1 MLPPLSLNKLTIDKP
16 AGTALSLAGTQS
28 IINVADNFRLVLATL
43 NDNGNTINIAKN
55 VYNSGIHN
63 GTGKIV
69 LNGTLLQSIDGNGV
83 FNNLELNNTNAAP
96 APVSLVANCTVN
108 GALTFSQNNLFNIGT
123 YNLKLNATASVVNE
137 GALRYFKSA
146 GNAGDGGLTRVY
158 ASPAALSFPVGVVNY
173 TPGSIGFSAAP
184 TVYGSITVIPVN
196 YAHPNVT
203 VTGRSL
209 TYFWRVKSSGF
220 TLGAATVV
228 HGYTYDQSNVVT
240 GGDVSEDEYVAA
252 RFNSTTSTWT
262 KGTANDVDETANII
276 GEPGTGSFL
285 ENVAF
290 IDGDYTA
297 GDDNPTSPFGVPT
310 IFYSRQSGQW
320 SNVNT
325 WSLTSHTVDNPP
337 AVVPGASDIV
347 IIGDNDIVTLAT
359 VPANPDQGV
368 QNCAS
373 LKIENGSTLDIGFN
387 PGCVFSMVVSHP
399 NGNGI
404 FRVTTDFDYPVTYV
418 FPSGD
423 FSDFNVNMGTTELYT
438 TNPAPGSTYYLPENV
453 SSYGNLII
461 SPLGGSNIIFPNRD
475 LTIYGNLIT
484 RGQNADSWFAMS
496 WGTTYPGPIAAIPK
510 TVTVNGNLDIQGG
523 SFGWYQNGAIAQNIV
538 VNGNVIVAPLS
549 GIDDWG
555 GASNQMLSIG
565 GSLINN
571 ANGLINAPAGTR
583 AWCRFTNIPVTF
595 FGSTSTNITNTTGTP
610 STTFGQV
617 IINKGTS
624 QTTTLTC
631 NIGGTLSSPAD
642 NWLTL
647 QNGTFRYMRTDPGT
661 DFTVSTTTPFAVPST
676 AGLYIDY
683 ANANNR
689 NILIGNAAN
698 NSGDLIL
705 SGKLTLIRGSVYIGQ
720 IAAPANNNDIE
731 YSGGGASSIE
741 IQGGNLVV
749 NGQIRRNTSTT
760 NGILNYTQSGGAVII
775 NGNGSNAGYAKLEVL
790 NAGSGFNMSAGTL
803 TIVRGGGTTYGDL
816 YLRPASSSVTGGT
829 IVFTNVIPNT
839 LQNYLIDANIPL
851 NNLTITGP
859 AGAGLNA
866 NLGLLVSPLVL
877 NGTLTLSNSQS
888 IFSSNNINVSLKGN
902 LDNSG
907 TYNFGTNTTTFNGGV
922 QVITG
927 SSVTNFNNLNVL
939 STNSL
944 TVNNNFSVNQDLFI
958 GSGNL
963 ILGNK
968 KVILS
973 GNLANNGSYTD
984 DNTTGGISLSG
995 TIQQQISGTGAYGK
1009 LEINNSSGA
1018 KLSNGIMLQNDL
1030 VLTHGIFNINSNLL
1044 TLSQNSSI
1052 IGVPGI
1058 TNMIMSD
1065 GVTSSLGVRKYFPAG
1080 PHLFT
1085 FPVGIAGKYTPAI
1098 FTITANTTV
1107 GYININPVDN
1117 SHPSVLD
1124 PMNVLK
1130 YYWQIESSGISGFNG
1145 SLLLQYLP
1153 GDVSGVES
1161 DYVAARL
1168 ELPGS
1173 YWYKAPV
1180 GPATDNVNE
1189 TTHQITFN
1197 YSGSSN
1203 LSGDYTAGNDSAIP
1217 DELADYRSNK
1227 DGDWSDETIWTP
1239 VGSSP
1244 PCPFWWPKW

>member
-1 MLPPLSLNKLTIDKP
+1 
-16 AGTALSLAGTQS
+16 
-28 IINVADNFRLVLATL
+28 
-43 NDNGNTINIAKN
+43 
-55 VYNSGIHN
+55 
-63 GTGKIV
+63 
-69 LNGTLLQSIDGNGV
+69 
-83 FNNLELNNTNAAP
+83 
-96 APVSLVANCTVN
+96 
-108 GALTFSQNNLFNIGT
+108 
-123 YNLKLNATASVVNE
+123 
-137 GALRYFKSA
+137 
-146 GNAGDGGLTRVY
+146 
-158 ASPAALSFPVGVVNY
+158 
-173 TPGSIGFSAAP
+173 
-184 TVYGSITVIPVN
+184 
-196 YAHPNVT
+196 
-203 VTGRSL
+203 
-209 TYFWRVKSSGF
+209 
-220 TLGAATVV
+220 
-228 HGYTYDQSNVVT
+228 
-240 GGDVSEDEYVAA
+240 
-252 RFNSTTSTWT
+252 
-262 KGTANDVDETANII
+262 
-276 GEPGTGSFL
+276 
-285 ENVAF
+285 
-290 IDGDYTA
+290 
-297 GDDNPTSPFGVPT
+297 
-310 IFYSRQSGQW
+310 
-320 SNVNT
+320 
-325 WSLTSHTVDNPP
+325 
-337 AVVPGASDIV
+337 
-347 IIGDNDIVTLAT
+347 
-359 VPANPDQGV
+359 
-368 QNCAS
+368 
-373 LKIENGSTLDIGFN
+373 
-387 PGCVFSMVVSHP
+387 
-399 NGNGI
+399 
-404 FRVTTDFDYPVTYV
+404 
-418 FPSGD
+418 
-423 FSDFNVNMGTTELYT
+423 
-438 TNPAPGSTYYLPENV
+438 
-453 SSYGNLII
+453 
-461 SPLGGSNIIFPNRD
+461 
-475 LTIYGNLIT
+475 
-484 RGQNADSWFAMS
+484 
-496 WGTTYPGPIAAIPK
+496 
-510 TVTVNGNLDIQGG
+510 
-523 SFGWYQNGAIAQNIV
+523 
-538 VNGNVIVAPLS
+538 
-549 GIDDWG
+549 
-555 GASNQMLSIG
+555 
-565 GSLINN
+565 
-571 ANGLINAPAGTR
+571 
-583 AWCRFTNIPVTF
+583 
-595 FGSTSTNITNTTGTP
+595 
-610 STTFGQV
+610 
-617 IINKGTS
+617 
-624 QTTTLTC
+624 
-631 NIGGTLSSPAD
+631 
-642 NWLTL
+642 
-647 QNGTFRYMRTDPGT
+647 MRTDPGT
-661 DFTVSTTTPFAVPST
+661 DFTISTTTPFSVSST

-698 NSGDLIL
+698 NNGDLIL
-705 SGKLTLIRGSVYIGQ
+705 NGKLTLIRGNVYIGQ

-731 YSGGGASSIE
+731 YSGGGASAIE

-760 NGILNYTQSGGAVII
+760 NGILNYTQSGGTVVI

-790 NAGSGFNMSAGTL
+790 NTGSGFNMSAGTL

-816 YLRPASSSVTGGT
+816 YLRPSSSSVTGGT
-829 IVFTNVIPNT
+829 IIFTNVIPNT

-866 NLGLLVSPLVL
+866 NLGLLVSPLIL

-888 IFSSNNINVSLKGN
+888 IFTSNNINVSLKGD

-907 TYNFGTNTTTFNGGV
+907 IYNYGINTTTFNGGV

-927 SSVTNFNNLNVL
+927 SSVTNFNNLSVL

-968 KVILS
+968 KLILS

-995 TIQQQISGTGAYGK
+995 TIQQQITGTGAYGK

-1018 KLSNGIMLQNDL
+1018 RLSNGIMLQNDL

-1065 GVTSSLGVRKYFPAG
+1065 GVTSSLGVRKYFTAG
-1080 PHLFT
+1080 PQSFT

-1098 FTITANTTV
+1098 FTIAANSTV
-1107 GYININPVDN
+1107 GYINVNPVDN

-1130 YYWQIESSGISGFNG
+1130 YYWQIESSGISGFDG

-1153 GDVSGVES
+1153 GDVLGVES

-1189 TTHQITFN
+1189 TTHQITFS
-1197 YSGSSN
+1197 YTGSSN

-1244 PCPFWWPKW
+1244 PCPPGGPSGSNVIIDHIVTTDINNISVISTTVNNELRVVSSTFGHNLGNVIGNGKIYLEEGNLPGGNYASFIDCSGNGTIEYGGTGNYTIIASQFSNLPNMFVTGTGTRVLPNKDLTICKRLVIDGPALDNSVNNSKLIIVGTMERYNAGTFISGSGVSPASTVTFAGTSVQTLGGPTGDFSGANSFNNLEIINPAGLNIGVNGLVEVNNNLLLTNGIINTTSANRLTLVNTSPSAVVPVGGSSTSFVNGPFIKQIVNGDNFLFPIGKGIVKGHNFTLTSSAGTTLYWTIEYFTPNPTAHSLTPPLQVSNTMEYWSVSTTTGTTAKVKIAWDPLSDLTPSDD